1 MPTLTVSKAR
11 QKLGQYVDQ
20 AHEGQCIV
28 IVHNGRHALLTPVE
42 VYPEGWY
49 AVEYGITREEAGRVS
64 RNLKASITRERKAGR
79 VRTLTGSLKEHL
91 RDEN

>member
-28 IVHNGRHALLTPVE
+28 IVSRARQTFRHRSGEVGQDPV
-42 VYPEGWY
+42 G
-49 AVEYGITREEAGRVS
+49 AGSFYGQQTFIS
-64 RNLKASITRERKAGR
+64 S
-79 VRTLTGSLKEHL
+79 
-91 RDEN
+91 